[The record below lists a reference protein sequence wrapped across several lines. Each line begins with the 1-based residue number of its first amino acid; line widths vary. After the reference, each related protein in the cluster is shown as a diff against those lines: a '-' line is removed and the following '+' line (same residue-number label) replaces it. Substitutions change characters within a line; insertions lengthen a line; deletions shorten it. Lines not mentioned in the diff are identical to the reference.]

1 MQEVIHLEA
10 SQVPAYLRGSY
21 TGRKFQAYV
30 VTSVEM
36 PADAGTWSEG
46 SREMWCLR
54 RLSDGQSV
62 NTTDTYSAPWSGQRS
77 DRKIAMVPGV
87 VAVQHSISRG
97 KEVGLSFYVHP
108 DDAAKLLPAPV
119 DLTDHER
126 IVLRATR
133 RYKASYGGVDRYTM
147 AWRDAH
153 GKLFPTR
160 KGWTEAKD
168 SLIAKGLLDKR
179 GALTVAGRN
188 AIGRT

>member
-1 MQEVIHLEA
+1 MEVIYLEP
-10 SQVPAYLRGSY
+10 SQVPMYLRGGY
-21 TGRKFQAYV
+21 AGRTFRAYV

-36 PADAGTWSEG
+36 PADAGTWSDG

-54 RLSDGQSV
+54 RLSDGQTVSI
-62 NTTDTYSAPWSGQRS
+62 TDTYSPPWSGQRA

-87 VAVQHSISRG
+87 VAVMHGMSRG
-97 KEVGLSFYVHP
+97 KDVGLTFFVHP

-133 RYKASYGGVDRYTM
+133 AYKASYGGADRYTM
-147 AWRDAH
+147 AWRDAQ

-160 KGWTEAKD
+160 KAWTEAKD
-168 SLIAKGLLDKR
+168 SLTEKGLLDRR
-179 GALTVAGRN
+179 GALTTAGRN
-188 AIGRT
+188 AIGRA

>member
-1 MQEVIHLEA
+1 MH
-10 SQVPAYLRGSY
+10 LRGSY
-21 TGRKFQAYV
+21 TGRTFRAYV

-36 PADAGTWSEG
+36 PADAGTWSDG

-54 RLSDGQSV
+54 RLSDGQAV
-62 NTTDTYSAPWSGQRS
+62 NITDTQSAPWSGQRS
-77 DRKIAMVPGV
+77 DRTIAMVPGV
-87 VAVQHSISRG
+87 IAVTHSMSRG
-97 KEVGLSFYVHP
+97 RDMGLTIYVHP

-119 DLTDHER
+119 ELTDHER

-133 RYKASYGGVDRYTM
+133 AYKASYGGVDRYTM
-147 AWRDAH
+147 AWRDAQ
-153 GKLFPTR
+153 GKLFPT
-160 KGWTEAKD
+160 KAGWAVAKE

>member
-1 MQEVIHLEA
+1 MEMIYLEA
-10 SQVPAYLRGSY
+10 SQVPMHLRGSY
-21 TGRKFQAYV
+21 TGRTFRAYV

-62 NTTDTYSAPWSGQRS
+62 NITDTYSAPWSGQRS

-87 VAVQHSISRG
+87 VAVTHSISHGRD
-97 KEVGLSFYVHP
+97 VGLTIYVHP
-108 DDAAKLLPAPV
+108 DDATKLLPAPV

-133 RYKASYGGVDRYTM
+133 SYKASYGGADRYTM
-147 AWRDAH
+147 AWRDAQ
-153 GKLFPTR
+153 GKLFPT
-160 KGWTEAKD
+160 KAGWAIAKE

>member
-1 MQEVIHLEA
+1 MEVIHLEP
-10 SQVPAYLRGSY
+10 SQVPMHLRGSY

-36 PADAGTWSEG
+36 PADAGTWSDG

-54 RLSDGQSV
+54 RLSDGQAV
-62 NTTDTYSAPWSGQRS
+62 NITDTQSASWSGQRS

-87 VAVQHSISRG
+87 IAVTHSMTRG
-97 KEVGLSFYVHP
+97 RDMGLTIYVHP

-119 DLTDHER
+119 ELTDHER

-133 RYKASYGGVDRYTM
+133 TYKASYGGADRYTM
-147 AWRDAH
+147 AWRDAR
-153 GKLFPTR
+153 GTLFPT
-160 KGWTEAKD
+160 KAGWAVAKE